1 LGFSFSE
8 VSTPMTMLDRM
19 RRHKNWLKWSLAIVV
34 VSFVLL
40 YIPSFLNDST
50 QGAASNAVVAN
61 VEGRDITAAQFR
73 RVYNQQMQAYRQS
86 YGANV
91 DDRLLKQLG
100 IDQRIVQQMIQ
111 EEASLAEAK
120 RLGIK
125 ASDAE
130 VRERILSLPA
140 FQESGQFI
148 GDQRYRAL
156 LKMQTPPMRPDE
168 FEDQVR
174 RSIVSEK
181 LQAALTAWITVPDSD
196 LEKEFKRRNERVKVQ
211 VVNFPADKFRE
222 GLVASDAEVSKYF
235 DEHKDAFRIPE
246 KRKVRYLTV
255 DQEAL
260 RQKATVTGQQIERQ
274 YNDNIQ
280 QYSQPAQVR
289 ASHILL
295 KTEGKDDATV
305 KKQAEALLAQLK
317 AGADFAELAKKNS
330 EDTTSA
336 VKGGDLD
343 FFPKGQMVPEFDN
356 VAFALQ
362 PGQMSDV
369 VKTQFGYHIIKV
381 TGNRPASVKTLAE
394 VRSQIEDQ
402 LKYEQASTAAQKL
415 ADQIAGELKKPSD
428 FDSVARAH
436 GLHSGESGLFQQD
449 EPIAGIGMAPAVNQ
463 QAFEMKEGEVS
474 EPIRTP
480 QGYAFITVTGK
491 QEPYIPKVDEVKA
504 KVRDEVLKQKAI
516 EAARQKAASL
526 APSLKSGDFEKGVKS
541 AGLDAKTT
549 DMIARGNPIGDAGSS
564 PAIEDA
570 AFSLPAGAVSDP
582 IVTDTGAAI
591 VKVLERKDVGADEF
605 AKQKESVRADLLN
618 ERRNKFFSAY
628 MTKARQRMKI
638 NINRDTIAQ
647 IIA

>member
-1 LGFSFSE
+1 
-8 VSTPMTMLDRM
+8 MTMLDRM
-19 RRHKNWLKWSLAIVV
+19 RRHRNWLKWSLAIVV

-50 QGAASNAVVAN
+50 QGAAGNAVVAS

-140 FQESGQFI
+140 FQENGQFI

-174 RSIVSEK
+174 RSIISEK
-181 LQAALTAWITVPDSD
+181 LQAALTQWITVAEPDV
-196 LEKEFKRRNERVKVQ
+196 EKEFKRRNERVKVQ
-211 VVNFPADKFRE
+211 VVNLPADKFRE
-222 GLVASDAEVSKYF
+222 GLVASDAEIGKYF
-235 DEHKDAFRIPE
+235 DDHKEQFRIPE

-260 RQKATVTGQQIERQ
+260 RLKATVTGQQIERY
-274 YNDNIQ
+274 YNENIQ
-280 QYSQPAQVR
+280 QYQQPEQVR
-289 ASHILL
+289 ASHILI
-295 KTEGKDDATV
+295 KSTGKAEEDGAA
-305 KKQAEALLAQLK
+305 KKKAEDLLAQLK
-317 AGADFAELAKKNS
+317 GGADFAELAKKNS
-330 EDTTSA
+330 EDTGSA

-343 FFPKGQMVPEFDN
+343 FFPRGQMVKEFDEA
-356 VAFALQ
+356 AFSMQ
-362 PGQMSDV
+362 PGQMSGL
-369 VKTQFGYHIIKV
+369 VKSQFGYHIIKV
-381 TGNRPASVKTLAE
+381 TDKRAAATKTLPE
-394 VRSQIEDQ
+394 VRTQIEDQ

-415 ADQIAGELKKPSD
+415 SDKIAGELKKPSD
-428 FDSVARAH
+428 FESVARAN
-436 GLHSGESGLFQQD
+436 GARSGESGLFQQD

-463 QAFEMKEGEVS
+463 QAFEMKEGDVS
-474 EPIRTP
+474 DPIRTP
-480 QGYAFITVTGK
+480 QGWAFITVTGR
-491 QEPYIPKVDEVKA
+491 QDPYIPKVDEVKA

-526 APSLKSGDFEKGVKS
+526 APSLKDGDFEKAVKA
-541 AGLDAKTT
+541 AGLEAKTT
-549 DMIARGNPIGDAGSS
+549 DMIARGNPIGDAGASQ
-564 PAIEDA
+564 AVENA
-570 AFSLPAGAVSDP
+570 AFTLPAGSVSDA
-582 IVTDTGAAI
+582 IVTDNGAAI
-591 VKVLERKDVGADEF
+591 VKVLERKDVAPDEF
-605 AKQKESVRADLLN
+605 VKQKDSLRADLLN
-618 ERRNKFFSAY
+618 ERRNKFFAAY
-628 MTKARQRMKI
+628 MSKARQRMKI
-638 NINRDTIAQ
+638 NINRETIAQ

>member
-1 LGFSFSE
+1 
-8 VSTPMTMLDRM
+8 MLDRM
-19 RRHKNWLKWSLAIVV
+19 RRHRNWLKWSLAIVV

-50 QGAASNAVVAN
+50 QGAAGNAVVAS

-140 FQESGQFI
+140 FQENGQFI

-181 LQAALTAWITVPDSD
+181 LQAALTQWITVAEPDV
-196 LEKEFKRRNERVKVQ
+196 EKEFKRRNERVKVQ
-211 VVNFPADKFRE
+211 VVNLPADKFRE
-222 GLVASDAEVSKYF
+222 GLVASDAEIGKYF
-235 DEHKDAFRIPE
+235 DDHKEQFRISE

-260 RQKATVTGQQIERQ
+260 RLKATVTGQQIERY
-274 YNDNIQ
+274 YNENVQ
-280 QYSQPAQVR
+280 QYQQPEQVR

-295 KTEGKDDATV
+295 KTEGKDDAAV

-330 EDTTSA
+330 EDTGSA

-343 FFPKGQMVPEFDN
+343 FFGRGQMVKEFDEK
-356 VAFALQ
+356 AFSMQ
-362 PGQMSDV
+362 PGQMSDL

-381 TGNRPASVKTLAE
+381 TDKRAAATKTLPE
-394 VRSQIEDQ
+394 VRTQIEDQ
-402 LKYEQASTAAQKL
+402 LKYEQAGTAAQKL
-415 ADQIAGELKKPSD
+415 ADKIAGELKKPSD
-428 FDSVARAH
+428 FESVARAN
-436 GLHSGESGLFQQD
+436 GARSGESGLFQQD
-449 EPIAGIGMAPAVNQ
+449 EPIAGVGMAPAVNQ
-463 QAFEMKEGEVS
+463 QAFEMKEGDVS
-474 EPIRTP
+474 DPIRTP
-480 QGYAFITVTGK
+480 QGWAFITVTGK
-491 QEPYIPKVDEVKA
+491 QDPYIPKVDEVKA

-526 APSLKSGDFEKGVKS
+526 APSLKGGDFEKAVKA
-541 AGLDAKTT
+541 AGLEAKTT
-549 DMIARGNPIGDAGSS
+549 DMIARGNPIGDAGNS
-564 PAIEDA
+564 PAIENA
-570 AFSLPAGAVSDP
+570 AFTLPAGSVSDP
-582 IVTDTGAAI
+582 IVTDNGAAI
-591 VKVLERKDVGADEF
+591 VKVLERKDVAPEEF
-605 AKQKESVRADLLN
+605 VKQKDTLRADLLN
-618 ERRNKFFSAY
+618 ERRNKFFAAY
-628 MTKARQRMKI
+628 MSKARQRMKI
-638 NINRDTIAQ
+638 NINRETIAQ